1 MESRATTRTKGGDMS
16 IHTEDTRRST
26 RARTSPATGTARR
39 SAAAHTA
46 TRSAPTTHTAL
57 IRAGV
62 VETPD
67 HDALALE
74 RITPSL
80 VRVRRGDLTIGFVE
94 HVGRVYVALAGE
106 RYDRAVEV
114 AQTLDVSH
122 AARALA

>member
-1 MESRATTRTKGGDMS
+1 MS
-16 IHTEDTRRST
+16 IDTHDTRRSSRT
-26 RARTSPATGTARR
+26 RTSPTTGAARR
-39 SAAAHTA
+39 PAETRTASSPSAA
-46 TRSAPTTHTAL
+46 THTAL

-67 HDALALE
+67 HEALALE
-74 RITPSL
+74 RIAPSL
-80 VRVRRGDLTIGFVE
+80 VRVRRDGRTIGFVE

-106 RYDRAVEV
+106 YYDRAVEV